1 MKAKLLE
8 SSDFIEDAIKEV
20 KLAKDRVVLI
30 AMVISNGE
38 LTQEFLGSIRE
49 ASKRGVKVRMA
60 ADYITFIE
68 LGGFLVPTNKFSKS
82 SKQINAAVAD
92 LRSAGVE
99 FTWLGVNN
107 WFVASGRSHCKWLI
121 IDSIVYSFGGVN
133 VYDFGIKNTDFML
146 KINSKKVSDDLSV
159 EFSKIL
165 KADKNKMSPSNKF
178 IKIDSEN
185 TIIIDGGFVNNSA
198 IYRRAYK
205 LAKQASKIIIVSQY
219 PTTGRLGTL
228 IKNRK
233 RAGIDIR
240 TYFNLPKNAGSSNKL
255 IILLGLLF
263 NKQTSEYKKNKY
275 LHAKFIL
282 FEFHDG
288 KKAVLTGSHNF
299 TAIGGFLGTREIA
312 LESYD
317 IKLIDQ
323 IENFFIKN
331 VQ

>member
-107 WFVASGRSHCKWLI
+107 WFVASGRTHCKWLI
-121 IDSIVYSFGGVN
+121 IDSVVYSFGGVN

-146 KINSKKVSDDLSV
+146 KINSKKALFLTA
-159 EFSKIL
+159 ELKFSCKKI
-165 KADKNKMSPSNKF
+165 NKF
-178 IKIDSEN
+178 SYSSFQLS
-185 TIIIDGGFVNNSA
+185 T
-198 IYRRAYK
+198 
-205 LAKQASKIIIVSQY
+205 KIIGAIRI
-219 PTTGRLGTL
+219 PTL
-228 IKNRK
+228 
-233 RAGIDIR
+233 
-240 TYFNLPKNAGSSNKL
+240 
-255 IILLGLLF
+255 
-263 NKQTSEYKKNKY
+263 
-275 LHAKFIL
+275 
-282 FEFHDG
+282 
-288 KKAVLTGSHNF
+288 
-299 TAIGGFLGTREIA
+299 
-312 LESYD
+312 
-317 IKLIDQ
+317 
-323 IENFFIKN
+323 
-331 VQ
+331 